1 LILLM
6 GRFDSGGNLFIES
19 SDQFPGDHPQVEIDA
34 LVAEKVGDDPN
45 GWAHSYL
52 VDSHSRAVNEAYQ
65 EVVRDVDD
73 ENSTVIDN
81 VWGVLVDD

>member
-1 LILLM
+1 M
-6 GRFDSGGNLFIES
+6 GRFDSGNNLIIES
-19 SDQFPGDHPQVEIDA
+19 SDQFPDGHPKAEIDA

-52 VDSHSRAVNEAYQ
+52 VDSRSRAVNEAYQ

-81 VWGVLVDD
+81 VRGVLVDD